1 MGGTDVK
8 TLILSLFL
16 NVVNILILY
25 LILRSLVYKPVKKFM
40 AARSEKISA
49 QFDDAAKKLQEAN
62 ELKEK
67 YNNELASIAEAADT
81 ERRKAINEAD
91 KRAQQIIAEAS
102 EEAKQ
107 IKESAAIKAEHDAN
121 RLMEDMREKI
131 ADLAIEIAGKV
142 VEREVQKSD
151 NADIIEKYFDRVGLH

>member
-8 TLILSLFL
+8 TLIFSLVL

-25 LILRSLVYKPVKKFM
+25 VILRSLVYKPVKKFM
-40 AARSEKISA
+40 TARAGKIQA
-49 QFDDAAKKLQEAN
+49 QFDDVSNKLQEAN
-62 ELKEK
+62 ELRDK
-67 YNNELASIAEAADT
+67 YDNELASIAEAADT
-81 ERRKAINEAD
+81 ERRKAISEAD
-91 KRAQQIIAEAS
+91 KRAQQILVEAN

-107 IKESAAIKAEHDAN
+107 IKESAAIRAEHDAN

-131 ADLAIEIAGKV
+131 ADIAIDIAGKV
-142 VEREVQKSD
+142 VEREVSKND

>member
-1 MGGTDVK
+1 MGGTDAK
-8 TLILSLFL
+8 TLIFSLAL
-16 NVVNILILY
+16 NVVNILVLY
-25 LILRSLVYKPVKKFM
+25 LILRSLVYKPIKKFM
-40 AARSEKISA
+40 AARAEKINS

-62 ELKEK
+62 ELRDK
-67 YNNELASIAEAADT
+67 YKSELNSIAEAADT

-91 KRAQQIIAEAS
+91 KRSQQILLEAN

-142 VEREVQKSD
+142 VEREVQKND